1 MNHLNTR
8 ARPGACRQIQCERKI
23 AKSAKEDAKKKQ
35 KPAIILYSSRAPSRS
50 SRFRVRIFEF
60 HQRPIAQRYLGAQ
73 TSATTRSDREAATA
87 SVLVT
92 NSGN

>member
-1 MNHLNTR
+1 MNNLNTR
-8 ARPGACRQIQCERKI
+8 ARLGACRQIQCEREI

-35 KPAIILYSSRAPSRS
+35 KPAIILYSSRAP